1 MHPLR
6 VESRRPNLSKVFDIA
21 IGEAEAKDTVSESK
35 RHPSKRRGGG
45 LKGGAARAKKLS
57 PYERRQI
64 CFFAIGQHT
73 EQLTHS
79 TAIFCSQVIW
89 VQYFSWI
96 QSDRPLDKSLSREI
110 LAN

>member
-1 MHPLR
+1 VHPLR

-57 PYERRQI
+57 PYERRHDLL
-64 CFFAIGQHT
+64 FRHRAAHRAVNSF
-73 EQLTHS
+73 HS
-79 TAIFCSQVIW
+79 NILLASYLGSIF
-89 VQYFSWI
+89 
-96 QSDRPLDKSLSREI
+96 
-110 LAN
+110 